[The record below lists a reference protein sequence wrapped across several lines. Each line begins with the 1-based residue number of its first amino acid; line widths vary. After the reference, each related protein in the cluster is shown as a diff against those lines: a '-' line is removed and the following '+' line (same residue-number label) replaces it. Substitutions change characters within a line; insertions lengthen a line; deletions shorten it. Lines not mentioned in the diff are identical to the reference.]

1 MGDTYQILTSI
12 SIIIQIILF
21 IAFIILIF
29 LLSGYVKKLITKTDV
44 LHDDISNFK
53 IKLDPLIDDTI
64 ELVKKLNNISEK
76 VEDNIDVL
84 RKATDKIKTMADD
97 IVEFKDRIQRQIE
110 PPINDTI
117 VFYTALIKGIRA
129 FSERLKHYYP
139 SKRTT
144 KENILFDE
152 DKKFDYDAEIRGE
165 YDDINKELNEVRK
178 KLEEMKKV

>member
-29 LLSGYVKKLITKTDV
+29 LLSGYIKKLIAKTDV
-44 LHDDISNFK
+44 LHDDITNFK
-53 IKLDPLIDDTI
+53 TKVDPLIEDTI
-64 ELVKKLNNISEK
+64 ELVKKLNNIAEK
-76 VEDNIDVL
+76 VEENIDVL
-84 RKATDKIKTMADD
+84 RAAADRIKTLADD
-97 IVEFKDRIQRQIE
+97 IVEFKDKIQRQIE

-117 VFYTALIKGIRA
+117 VFYTALIKGIKA
-129 FSERLKHYYP
+129 FSERLKNYHP
-139 SKRTT
+139 TRRTM
-144 KENILFDE
+144 KENILFE
-152 DKKFDYDAEIRGE
+152 EEKKYDYDAEIRGE